1 MATITRIFEFDSA
14 HRVMNEKVKCF
25 NLHGHRFKVE
35 LTFEYFTKG
44 SLGYAIDFK
53 EIKRIAGT
61 WLGEKFDHASILNPN
76 DEQLITLCRNYGWK
90 LYIMGLGKFGDINP
104 SAENLASEI
113 FYSLGV
119 IFKTSFKGVISLKN
133 VRLYETPN
141 CWVDV
146 DNIDYVATSEVMREL
161 SKWATKMGVFN
172 YDVRDNAK
180 A

>member
-1 MATITRIFEFDSA
+1 MATVARIFEFDSA

-35 LTFEYFTKG
+35 LAFEYSTKG

-61 WLGEKFDHASILNPN
+61 WLDENFDHATILNPE
-76 DEQLITLCRNYGWK
+76 DEQLIMLCRNYNWK
-90 LYIMGLGKFGDINP
+90 LYVMGLGNNGNVNP

-113 FYSLGV
+113 FYCLST
-119 IFKTSFKGVISLKN
+119 IFQTSFKSAVTLKS

-146 DNIDYVATSEVMREL
+146 DSADYVGTLNVVESL
-161 SKWATKMGVFN
+161 IDWATKMGTFN
-172 YDVRDNAK
+172 YDIRG
-180 A
+180 